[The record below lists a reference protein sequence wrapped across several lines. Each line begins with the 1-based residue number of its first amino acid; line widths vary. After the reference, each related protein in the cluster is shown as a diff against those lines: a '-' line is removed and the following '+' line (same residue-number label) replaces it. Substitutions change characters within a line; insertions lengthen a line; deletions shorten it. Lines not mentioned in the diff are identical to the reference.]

1 MVGNRL
7 TAGFS
12 SLFSPFILFLGILI
26 FIVGVVVISFMVF
39 VMMTQKIKDIGL
51 MKAAGCPNDMIFGYF
66 MTELV
71 LVALVGCS
79 LGVILGL
86 LADFASASLFN
97 GIGLQIPQGSVNY
110 WLVLMV
116 FTLFI
121 VFALIFGAK
130 PVLDAAKV
138 EPVRALSPTFHFG
151 LSKEPGFKII
161 SKSGVTLKIALRSLF
176 RRKSATVR
184 VVLCLTAVFMLVTVA
199 VAGGII
205 AESTTKNW
213 VERAIGRD
221 VILIGHRDMVDRYE
235 LLLSKFYVTNG
246 SSQFNYADE
255 KWQIPDG
262 ILSQLMST
270 AELKVDPRLVVE
282 AQVYEIQGI
291 TYGPQTSGTTYIGD
305 NRSGTSLIVGV
316 DPKKALG
323 EWFLRGEFLADGAN
337 QEAVLGDTTAQKLF
351 SVPLN
356 QSAKLFGTVFRI
368 VGVCLDP
375 INNGNVTYIPLE
387 TLQNVTGVTKPNI
400 IMARITASANR
411 TSILG
416 EIRADLSAANP
427 EFEAVELNDVLDKSL
442 GFLSYVWSSLMLL
455 PLFSLIAASLCL
467 IGYVMLSIT
476 EQRQEFGTLR
486 AIGARPGSIVKI
498 VAGQS
503 LIVSIASCM
512 AGIAFGIIV
521 TLMILIPEPN
531 VTGTTVIEIAAW
543 LLIAFTGT
551 FIFSLLPTVRFAR
564 KPVLEIIT

>member
-1 MVGNRL
+1 
-7 TAGFS
+7 
-12 SLFSPFILFLGILI
+12 
-26 FIVGVVVISFMVF
+26 
-39 VMMTQKIKDIGL
+39 
-51 MKAAGCPNDMIFGYF
+51 
-66 MTELV
+66 
-71 LVALVGCS
+71 
-79 LGVILGL
+79 
-86 LADFASASLFN
+86 
-97 GIGLQIPQGSVNY
+97 
-110 WLVLMV
+110 
-116 FTLFI
+116 
-121 VFALIFGAK
+121 
-130 PVLDAAKV
+130 
-138 EPVRALSPTFHFG
+138 
-151 LSKEPGFKII
+151 
-161 SKSGVTLKIALRSLF
+161 
-176 RRKSATVR
+176 
-184 VVLCLTAVFMLVTVA
+184 
-199 VAGGII
+199 
-205 AESTTKNW
+205 
-213 VERAIGRD
+213 
-221 VILIGHRDMVDRYE
+221 
-235 LLLSKFYVTNG
+235 
-246 SSQFNYADE
+246 
-255 KWQIPDG
+255 
-262 ILSQLMST
+262 
-270 AELKVDPRLVVE
+270 
-282 AQVYEIQGI
+282 
-291 TYGPQTSGTTYIGD
+291 
-305 NRSGTSLIVGV
+305 V
-316 DPKKALG
+316 DPKKTLG

-368 VGVCLDP
+368 VGVCMDP

-416 EIRADLSAANP
+416 EIREDLSAANP
-427 EFEAVELNDVLDKSL
+427 DFEAVELNDVLDKSL

-455 PLFSLIAASLCL
+455 PLFSLVAASLCL

-564 KPVLEIIT
+564 KPVLETIT